1 MWAHLPLIRYFRKCG
16 GVSPKRIKSM
26 GAEGCTSKMWGDTW
40 APRTLLLPLLP
51 ICLNKIVFT
60 INLIFKRKEFA
71 VQFCLRICIWF
82 AFFKKGGKV
91 SPKRIKAMGA
101 EGWKGKM
108 WGDTWGPSTLLLPL
122 LPICL
127 DTMSCKNEK
136 RLRFKSFW
144 AQITF
149 DLFFFQK

>member
-1 MWAHLPLIRYFRKCG
+1 MFENLHLIRY
-16 GVSPKRIKSM
+16 
-26 GAEGCTSKMWGDTW
+26 
-40 APRTLLLPLLP
+40 
-51 ICLNKIVFT
+51 
-60 INLIFKRKEFA
+60 
-71 VQFCLRICIWF
+71 
-82 AFFKKGGKV
+82 FKKGGKV

-136 RLRFKSFW
+136 RLRFNSFW
-144 AQITF
+144 AQIAF
-149 DLFFFQK
+149 DLFFFRNSLVEG